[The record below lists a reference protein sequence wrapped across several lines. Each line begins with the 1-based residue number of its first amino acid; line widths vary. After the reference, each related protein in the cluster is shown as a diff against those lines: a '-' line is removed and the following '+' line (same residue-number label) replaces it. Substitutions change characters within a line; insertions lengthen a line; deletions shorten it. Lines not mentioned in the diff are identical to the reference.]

1 MIKRAHTIAC
11 IALLILFETAAF
23 AQGRH
28 KNAETSPCA
37 PPGGVS
43 LERLD
48 LTEEQRIAIQKID
61 NVYDNQIRS
70 LQERL
75 MSKKLELQSVFRDP
89 QADEEMLHAK
99 AREVFDLQNE
109 CRNVAMNYQIEIRRA
124 LTPEQIRN
132 WFDSEDSRLL
142 RNGRK

>member
-1 MIKRAHTIAC
+1 MKRAHTITC
-11 IALLILFETAAF
+11 TALLLIFFAATAF

-28 KNAETSPCA
+28 QNAETSPCA
-37 PPGGVS
+37 PPGGAS

-61 NVYDNQIRS
+61 NVYDDQIRS

-75 MSKKLELQSVFRDP
+75 MSRKLELQSVFRDP
-89 QADEEMLHAK
+89 QADEETLRAK

-109 CRNVAMNYQIEIRRA
+109 CRNVAMDYQIEIRRT

-132 WFDSEDSRLL
+132 WFDSGDWSLP
-142 RNGRK
+142 RNGGK

>member
-1 MIKRAHTIAC
+1 MMKKAHTIAC
-11 IALLILFETAAF
+11 IALLILFTTAAF

-28 KNAETSPCA
+28 QKAETSPFA
-37 PPGGVS
+37 PPGGAS

-48 LTEEQRIAIQKID
+48 LSEEQRIAIQKID
-61 NVYDNQIRS
+61 NVYDSQIRS

-89 QADEEMLHAK
+89 QADEEMLRTK

-109 CRNVAMNYQIEIRRA
+109 RRNVTMDYQIEIRRA

-132 WFDSEDSRLL
+132 WFDSGDWSLP